1 MKNLSTT
8 QQYFLCILKKNGKIS
23 SLEMEKTTCL
33 AASAVVELLMED
45 ILAFDGKKLSV
56 QVPLPQE
63 KSYLRQV
70 YDVVEKKQPVKF
82 ENVIEYFSFNFTD
95 KYINRTGGRHWRITG
110 RTRAASGRNRGG
122 FMNGKTLYIPN
133 EADVDHIVQNIRAE
147 LLEDGE
153 LSEDIVV
160 LTALLNKSQD
170 LQRYFSSYEKQA
182 LKKRLAEIKENPQN
196 ELIHKATEY
205 IDTLFLMFIVAIS

>member
-1 MKNLSTT
+1 
-8 QQYFLCILKKNGKIS
+8 
-23 SLEMEKTTCL
+23 MEKTTCL

-45 ILAFDGKKLSV
+45 ILAFDGKKLSI
-56 QVPLPQE
+56 QVALPEE
-63 KSYLRQV
+63 KSYLRQM
-70 YDVVEKKQPVKF
+70 YDVVVKKQPVKF
-82 ENVIEYFSFNFTD
+82 ENAIEYFSFNFTD
-95 KYINRTGGRHWRITG
+95 KYINRLIEDIGESLAELGCVRKEK
-110 RTRAASGRNRGG
+110 GG

-133 EADVDHIVQNIRAE
+133 ETDVDHIVQNIRAE

-153 LSEDIVV
+153 ISEDIVV

>member
-23 SLEMEKTTCL
+23 SMEMEKTTCL

-56 QVPLPQE
+56 QASLPQV

-70 YDVVEKKQPVKF
+70 YDIVAKKQPIKF
-82 ENVIEYFSFNFTD
+82 ENAIEYFSFNFTD
-95 KYINRTGGRHWRITG
+95 KYINGLVEDIGESLAELGCVRKEK
-110 RTRAASGRNRGG
+110 GG
-122 FMNGKTLYIPN
+122 FMNGKTVYIPN

-147 LLEDGE
+147 LLEAGE
-153 LSEDIVV
+153 ISEDIVV

-170 LQRYFSSYEKQA
+170 LRRYFSSYEKQA
-182 LKKRLAEIKENPQN
+182 LKKRLDEIKENPQN

>member
-45 ILAFDGKKLSV
+45 ILAFDGKKLSI
-56 QVPLPQE
+56 QVALPEE

-70 YDVVEKKQPVKF
+70 YDVVVKKQPVKF
-82 ENVIEYFSFNFTD
+82 ENAIEYFSFNFTD
-95 KYINRTGGRHWRITG
+95 KYINGLVEDLGESLAELGCVRKEK
-110 RTRAASGRNRGG
+110 GG

-153 LSEDIVV
+153 ISEDIVV

>member
-33 AASAVVELLMED
+33 AASAVMELLMED
-45 ILAFDGKKLSV
+45 ILTFDGKKLSI
-56 QVPLPQE
+56 QAPLPE
-63 KSYLRQV
+63 KKSYLRQV
-70 YDVVEKKQPVKF
+70 YDIVAKKQPIKF
-82 ENVIEYFSFNFTD
+82 ENAIEYFSFNFTD
-95 KYINRTGGRHWRITG
+95 KYINGLVEDLGESLAELGCVRKEK
-110 RTRAASGRNRGG
+110 GG

-133 EADVDHIVQNIRAE
+133 ESDVDHIVQNIRAE

-153 LSEDIVV
+153 ISEDIVV

>member
-23 SLEMEKTTCL
+23 SMEMEKTTCL

-45 ILAFDGKKLSV
+45 ILAFDGKKLSI
-56 QVPLPQE
+56 QVALPEE

-70 YDVVEKKQPVKF
+70 YDVVVKKQPVKF
-82 ENVIEYFSFNFTD
+82 ENAIEYFSFNFTD
-95 KYINRTGGRHWRITG
+95 KYINRLIEDIGESLAELGCVRKEK
-110 RTRAASGRNRGG
+110 GG

-153 LSEDIVV
+153 ISEDIVV

>member
-1 MKNLSTT
+1 
-8 QQYFLCILKKNGKIS
+8 
-23 SLEMEKTTCL
+23 MEKTTCL

-45 ILAFDGKKLSV
+45 ILAFDGKKLSI
-56 QVPLPQE
+56 QVALPEE

-70 YDVVEKKQPVKF
+70 YDVVVKKQPVKF
-82 ENVIEYFSFNFTD
+82 ENAIEYFSFNFTD
-95 KYINRTGGRHWRITG
+95 KYINRLIEDIGESLAELGCVRKEK
-110 RTRAASGRNRGG
+110 GG

-153 LSEDIVV
+153 ISEDIVV

>member
-45 ILAFDGKKLSV
+45 ILAFDGKKLSI
-56 QVPLPQE
+56 QVALPEE

-70 YDVVEKKQPVKF
+70 YDVVVKKQPVKF
-82 ENVIEYFSFNFTD
+82 ENAIEYFSFNFTD
-95 KYINRTGGRHWRITG
+95 KYINRLIEDIGESLAELGCVRKEK
-110 RTRAASGRNRGG
+110 GG

-153 LSEDIVV
+153 ISEDIVV

-182 LKKRLAEIKENPQN
+182 LMKRLAEIKENPQN

>member
-45 ILAFDGKKLSV
+45 ILTFDGKKLSI
-56 QVPLPQE
+56 QAPLPE
-63 KSYLRQV
+63 KKSYLRQV
-70 YDVVEKKQPVKF
+70 YNIVAKKQPIKF
-82 ENVIEYFSFNFTD
+82 ENAIEYFSFNFTD
-95 KYINRTGGRHWRITG
+95 KYINGLVEDIGESLAELGCVRKEK
-110 RTRAASGRNRGG
+110 GG
-122 FMNGKTLYIPN
+122 FMNGKTVYIPN

-147 LLEDGE
+147 LLEAGE
-153 LSEDIVV
+153 ISEDIVV

-170 LQRYFSSYEKQA
+170 LRRYFSSYEKQA
-182 LKKRLAEIKENPQN
+182 LKKRLDEIKENPQN

>member
-1 MKNLSTT
+1 M
-8 QQYFLCILKKNGKIS
+8 
-23 SLEMEKTTCL
+23 
-33 AASAVVELLMED
+33 VV

-56 QVPLPQE
+56 QASLPQE

-70 YDVVEKKQPVKF
+70 YDIVAKKQPIKF
-82 ENVIEYFSFNFTD
+82 ENAIEYFSFNFTD
-95 KYINRTGGRHWRITG
+95 KYINGLVEDIGESLAELGCVRKEK
-110 RTRAASGRNRGG
+110 GG

-153 LSEDIVV
+153 ISEDIVV

>member
-45 ILAFDGKKLSV
+45 ILAFDGKKLSI
-56 QVPLPQE
+56 QVALPEE

-70 YDVVEKKQPVKF
+70 YDVVVKKQPVKF
-82 ENVIEYFSFNFTD
+82 ENAIEYFSFNFTD
-95 KYINRTGGRHWRITG
+95 KYINRLIEDIGESLAELGCVRKEK
-110 RTRAASGRNRGG
+110 GG
-122 FMNGKTLYIPN
+122 FMNGKILYIPN

-153 LSEDIVV
+153 ISEDIVV

>member
-1 MKNLSTT
+1 
-8 QQYFLCILKKNGKIS
+8 
-23 SLEMEKTTCL
+23 MEKTTCL

-45 ILAFDGKKLSV
+45 ILAFDGKKLSI
-56 QVPLPQE
+56 QVALPEE

-70 YDVVEKKQPVKF
+70 YDIVVKKQPVKF
-82 ENVIEYFSFNFTD
+82 ENAIEYFSFNFTD
-95 KYINRTGGRHWRITG
+95 KYINRLIEDIGESLAELGCVRKEK
-110 RTRAASGRNRGG
+110 GG

-153 LSEDIVV
+153 ISEDIVV

>member
-33 AASAVVELLMED
+33 AASAVMELLMED
-45 ILAFDGKKLSV
+45 ILTFDGKKLSI
-56 QVPLPQE
+56 QAPLPE
-63 KSYLRQV
+63 KKSYLRQV
-70 YDVVEKKQPVKF
+70 YDIVAKKQPIKF
-82 ENVIEYFSFNFTD
+82 ENAIEYFSFNFTD
-95 KYINRTGGRHWRITG
+95 KYINGLVEDLGESLAELGCVRKEK
-110 RTRAASGRNRGG
+110 GG

-153 LSEDIVV
+153 ISEDIVV

>member
-23 SLEMEKTTCL
+23 SMEMEKTTCL

-45 ILAFDGKKLSV
+45 ILAFDGKKLSI
-56 QVPLPQE
+56 QVALPEE
-63 KSYLRQV
+63 KSYLRQM
-70 YDVVEKKQPVKF
+70 YDVVVKKQPVKF
-82 ENVIEYFSFNFTD
+82 ENAIEYFSFNFTD
-95 KYINRTGGRHWRITG
+95 KYINRLIEDIGESLAELGCVRKEK
-110 RTRAASGRNRGG
+110 GG

-133 EADVDHIVQNIRAE
+133 ETDVDHIVQNIRAE

-153 LSEDIVV
+153 ISEDIVV

>member
-1 MKNLSTT
+1 M
-8 QQYFLCILKKNGKIS
+8 
-23 SLEMEKTTCL
+23 
-33 AASAVVELLMED
+33 
-45 ILAFDGKKLSV
+45 
-56 QVPLPQE
+56 
-63 KSYLRQV
+63 
-70 YDVVEKKQPVKF
+70 
-82 ENVIEYFSFNFTD
+82 FNFTD
-95 KYINRTGGRHWRITG
+95 KYINRLIEDIGESL
-110 RTRAASGRNRGG
+110 AESGCVRKEQGG

>member
-45 ILAFDGKKLSV
+45 ILTFDGKKLSI
-56 QVPLPQE
+56 QAPLPE
-63 KSYLRQV
+63 KKSYLRQV
-70 YDVVEKKQPVKF
+70 YNIVAKKQPIKF
-82 ENVIEYFSFNFTD
+82 ENAIEYFSFNFTD
-95 KYINRTGGRHWRITG
+95 KYINGLVEDLGESLAELGCVRKEK
-110 RTRAASGRNRGG
+110 GG

-147 LLEDGE
+147 LLEEGE
-153 LSEDIVV
+153 ISEYIVV

>member
-23 SLEMEKTTCL
+23 SMEMEKTTCL

-45 ILAFDGKKLSV
+45 ILAFDGKKLSI
-56 QVPLPQE
+56 QVALPEE

-70 YDVVEKKQPVKF
+70 YDVVVKKQPVKF
-82 ENVIEYFSFNFTD
+82 ENAIEYFSFNFTD
-95 KYINRTGGRHWRITG
+95 KYINRLIEDIGESLAELGCVRKEK
-110 RTRAASGRNRGG
+110 GG

>member
-23 SLEMEKTTCL
+23 SMEMEKTTCL

-45 ILAFDGKKLSV
+45 ILAFDGKKLSI
-56 QVPLPQE
+56 QVALPEE

-70 YDVVEKKQPVKF
+70 YDVVVKKQPVKF
-82 ENVIEYFSFNFTD
+82 ENAIEYFSFNFTD
-95 KYINRTGGRHWRITG
+95 KYINRLIEDIGETLAELGCVRKEK
-110 RTRAASGRNRGG
+110 GG

-153 LSEDIVV
+153 ISEDIVV